1 MLVTFLGL
9 KCFLYVV
16 NALNYLRPLICP
28 AIAPAEAILTVKPWH
43 CRMIKKIWIKG
54 RFYCVGV
61 VVAWFNCTL
70 MSVLQGYLNLK
81 VTTWS
86 VGSVKTRFCFT
97 TSSFFVSLWSK
108 MIAQCN
114 PRRLTAF
121 RLVPYKLY
129 LHTWRVNG
137 LSCFHISVMDHMNEW
152 SHVLSFVVGRCYSGE
167 NRNLCGE
174 WGSCLFPLEILNCE

>member
-1 MLVTFLGL
+1 M
-9 KCFLYVV
+9 

-43 CRMIKKIWIKG
+43 CRMIKQIWIKG

-70 MSVLQGYLNLK
+70 MSVLQGDLNLK

-129 LHTWRVNG
+129 LHTWRVKWSQLLSHFRYG
-137 LSCFHISVMDHMNEW
+137 PHEWMISCFVLCCWSLLLWGKQKSMWWVGELSVSAWNTELW
-152 SHVLSFVVGRCYSGE
+152 VA
-167 NRNLCGE
+167 
-174 WGSCLFPLEILNCE
+174 CEPRT